1 MCVFC
6 EILTGN
12 APAQW
17 VNKPSDDGVA
27 ISCFHNRLKWAE
39 TMLLIVPNEHLTQK
53 KYWKSNLIFDA
64 IQLAIKLGDKFCRH
78 SGFRIISNFGKA
90 AHQSQNHGHLHMIS
104 GTPQQKGTSQEKYL
118 DWIGEIG
125 YKTIFQNNDNEI
137 LFMKIGNFESNRE
150 MWSSMKIKGLL
161 DHAVLAGE
169 KNFEKGF
176 RIETYFEY
184 DVTSPSLYLTGGS
197 KIPLYM

>member
-6 EILTGN
+6 EILRGN
-12 APAQW
+12 TPARW
-17 VNKPSDDGVA
+17 VKKPSDDAVD
-27 ISCFHNRLKWAE
+27 ISCFYNRLKWAE
-39 TMLLIVPNEHLTQK
+39 TMLLIVPNKHLTQNQ
-53 KYWKSNLIFDA
+53 YWKSNLIFNA

-104 GTPQQKGTSQEKYL
+104 GTTQQKNATQEKHL

-137 LFMKIGNFESNRE
+137 LFMNHSIIVLKSKTGALPGIFLAPKENWSNQSHQIWCKSEQFSRCSAYTNE
-150 MWSSMKIKGLL
+150 
-161 DHAVLAGE
+161 
-169 KNFEKGF
+169 
-176 RIETYFEY
+176 
-184 DVTSPSLYLTGGS
+184 
-197 KIPLYM
+197 

>member
-6 EILTGN
+6 EILRGN
-12 APAQW
+12 APVRW
-17 VNKPSDDGVA
+17 VKKPSDDAVD
-27 ISCFHNRLKWAE
+27 ISCFYNRLKWAE
-39 TMLLIVPNEHLTQK
+39 TMLLIVPNEHLTQNQ
-53 KYWKSNLIFDA
+53 YWKSNLIFNA
-64 IQLAIKLGDKFCRH
+64 IQLAIKLGDKFCGH

-104 GTPQQKGTSQEKYL
+104 GTTQQKNATQEKHL

-137 LFMKIGNFESNRE
+137 LFMKVGNFESNRA
-150 MWSSMKIKGLL
+150 MWSSTKVKGLL
-161 DHAVLAGE
+161 DHAVLTGE
-169 KNFEKGF
+169 KNFGKGF
-176 RIETYFEY
+176 RIETYFEH
-184 DVTSPSLYLTGGS
+184 DVTSPSLYLTGGT